1 MVDVFGGSGGFQAP
15 RGPRGPRGIP
25 GTIEDLCE
33 WLPQT
38 TLKNLQENEEVCC
51 LFIEDPTKD
60 IKRKGSG
67 IQQWINRSHSNPNL
81 TAERASKDIIQVSE
95 HRYALAF
102 KKNRYIS
109 DDLLFIP
116 NHSGTYGFICVTFQT
131 SENHKQV
138 ILSNVEKE
146 NEYFHEIYVTS
157 TEIYI
162 CGRENEKPRSLI
174 IQHSNYNWTTLFL
187 EYTAMKN
194 VTKFNYIINNDPQ
207 SEGSF
212 TFDTYHEMYSGVAV
226 GSRYDDTR
234 FLQGNIASIE
244 IYHVRGQKSMPQC
257 LKNIVIKNH
266 LIKI

>member
-131 SENHKQV
+131 SENHEQV

-146 NEYFHEIYVTS
+146 NKYFHEIYVTS
-157 TEIYI
+157 TEI
-162 CGRENEKPRSLI
+162 
-174 IQHSNYNWTTLFL
+174 
-187 EYTAMKN
+187 
-194 VTKFNYIINNDPQ
+194 
-207 SEGSF
+207 
-212 TFDTYHEMYSGVAV
+212 
-226 GSRYDDTR
+226 
-234 FLQGNIASIE
+234 
-244 IYHVRGQKSMPQC
+244 
-257 LKNIVIKNH
+257 
-266 LIKI
+266 